1 MENNI
6 VEEKKSKKSV
16 IICIVGLLIVLAIG
30 FGVYFLF
37 IKKDNTDS
45 NIDDQNSSYYSKL
58 SIPEYYSRDDNNQ
71 KSLHSGDDWMSSTI
85 VYYFNCKSNYCKVLD
100 DIYPNAVIRDDGIIK
115 VYNVLT
121 KETIETPLKVM
132 DAASEYKIN
141 RVEASIDME
150 ANLVYKDNKI
160 YGFICEID
168 DNKFFY
174 DYTEKKIYHLDNKYI
189 YGFKYDIID
198 NRLWADNA
206 GQGYAG
212 WATDYNGMW
221 GGGRY
226 VIDYKSNKVLYDF
239 GETEAGYT
247 KLIIGNK
254 EYYYANRKETNLL
267 SDDSYNAVYN
277 KNFKALFQLSSP
289 DAFVINRVSNDD
301 KLNIEYK
308 NEFYEIDVNGNKKT
322 IKKFDSGNGTII
334 GFNFDNM
341 NAVAIQKNKVV
352 LLNSENNVVK
362 TIIEDYRPSEYEG
375 CDYEGSN
382 ATFSKNKN
390 NDEIVDIGILWVCYF
405 DNYSHV
411 TYNITKGVIEEE

>member
-1 MENNI
+1 MQ
-6 VEEKKSKKSV
+6 
-16 IICIVGLLIVLAIG
+16 LLTRTELDN
-30 FGVYFLF
+30 FL
-37 IKKDNTDS
+37 T
-45 NIDDQNSSYYSKL
+45 
-58 SIPEYYSRDDNNQ
+58 
-71 KSLHSGDDWMSSTI
+71 
-85 VYYFNCKSNYCKVLD
+85 
-100 DIYPNAVIRDDGIIK
+100 
-115 VYNVLT
+115 
-121 KETIETPLKVM
+121 
-132 DAASEYKIN
+132 
-141 RVEASIDME
+141 
-150 ANLVYKDNKI
+150 DNKI

-174 DYTEKKIYHLDNKYI
+174 DYTEKKIYHLDNKFI

-390 NDEIVDIGILWVCYF
+390 NDEIVDIGILWICYF